1 MNEPDGQR
9 YQTHVLRESL
19 DECAGR
25 MNGEILHFRA
35 DGTPSPETE
44 RILRSVRR
52 ACDRFWAK
60 RRALKLSKKNLL
72 PDSTR

>member
-1 MNEPDGQR
+1 MNKPDGQR

-19 DECAGR
+19 DESAAR

-35 DGTPSPETE
+35 DGTPLPETE
-44 RILRSVRR
+44 RILASVRR

-60 RRALKLSKKNLL
+60 RRALKIPKNSL
-72 PDSTR
+72 

>member
-1 MNEPDGQR
+1 MNEPDSKR
-9 YQTHVLRESL
+9 YQTHILRESL

-60 RRALKLSKKNLL
+60 RRALKISKNFL
-72 PDSTR
+72 